1 MQFFALPPLRA
12 VCHLSRPEQP
22 VKVLIWFAGA
32 GSVIFR
38 LSAPERLGGVGDLP
52 AKSAEKAEREQV
64 DIAQAAGDVR
74 ILIDQFFRD
83 HAEPL
88 LIVRSS
94 LEAKA
99 LSSTYR
105 DFRQYTIMR
114 FNHNLY
120 AASLP

>member
-1 MQFFALPPLRA
+1 M
-12 VCHLSRPEQP
+12 
-22 VKVLIWFAGA
+22 
-32 GSVIFR
+32 IFR
-38 LSAPERLGGVGDLP
+38 LSAPERLGEVGDLP
-52 AKSAEKAEREQV
+52 AKSAEKAKREQV

-74 ILIDQFFRD
+74 ILIVYFFLD
-83 HAEPL
+83 HAQPL

-120 AASLP
+120 YAASFP